1 MLSMH
6 FAMNLDRSLSLSP
19 VGSFARRSAARRR
32 SSFVGTW
39 RCCWR
44 FRIRNC
50 LKASWSEG
58 PVSRSAS
65 SWPLAAIRGAMGGG
79 HWAAYERVRR
89 GSRGCRARRRGC
101 RATGAAC
108 DTGTDCRREIPN
120 DTPLAEPL
128 SQRSMG
134 PPAGRS
140 GWVDACA
147 PRATRTKASGGKAL
161 ASQAGAAKA
170 GNDGSLINFD

>member
-6 FAMNLDRSLSLSP
+6 FAMNLDRNLALSP
-19 VGSFARRSAARRR
+19 AGSAARRSAAF
-32 SSFVGTW
+32 SLNSFVGTW

-50 LKASWSEG
+50 LKASWSDG

-65 SWPLAAIRGAMGGG
+65 SWPLAVISARGAMGCG
-79 HWAAYERVRR
+79 HWAAYAPRRQSDGYGLPCAKTGLPCDGRSVRHR
-89 GSRGCRARRRGC
+89 HRLPPGKFQRH
-101 RATGAAC
+101 T
-108 DTGTDCRREIPN
+108 
-120 DTPLAEPL
+120 LAEPL

-140 GWVDACA
+140 GSVDASS
-147 PRATRTKASGGKAL
+147 ATRTKL
-161 ASQAGAAKA
+161 AAVRH
-170 GNDGSLINFD
+170 